1 MQLQIQELNEFIRKL
16 FLFDENKTSKFFRKL
31 NDLTNVFENINT
43 RILEIKDYSKRQKVK
58 YTENK
63 ENH

>member
-31 NDLTNVFENINT
+31 NDLTNVFEHINSI
-43 RILEIKDYSKRQKVK
+43 ILEIKDYSKRQKVK